1 MELNPIL
8 PQLIT
13 DILIFESGMKM
24 PQTWFVKF
32 EETVTAPKKLQK
44 IPQIEFLVT

>member
-13 DILIFESGMKM
+13 DILIFESGMKI
-24 PQTWFVKF
+24 PQTWFF
-32 EETVTAPKKLQK
+32 EYEETLTGPKKLQK
-44 IPQIEFLVT
+44 IRQIEFLVT